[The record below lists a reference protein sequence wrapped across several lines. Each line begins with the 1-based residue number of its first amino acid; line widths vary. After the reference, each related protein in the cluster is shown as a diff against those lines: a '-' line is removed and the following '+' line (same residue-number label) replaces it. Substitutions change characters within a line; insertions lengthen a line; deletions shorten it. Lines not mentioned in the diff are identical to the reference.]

1 MIFKCILINID
12 EYLLIFRKME
22 EEEEIDDGYYENND
36 LYNYEI
42 HYYDEYD
49 ENSEDDE
56 YDEYNNGLYT
66 DYELLFKDAQRCGWN
81 NVNPESEEILRD
93 FIFEYIKTN
102 NDIIFLIDSNF
113 IRNDIDIMKYLIR
126 KQVFFIQYASKEIR
140 NNYAICLYCVKK
152 SSTTL
157 EYLSSG
163 LRDNYDIVYAAI
175 KKYNKSLCFASNRLK
190 NDKTLLSICLNDGFF
205 YFFRQSYSEDY
216 IINNLPIIYYFMIKK
231 NRNIGKLLRYYSD
244 NFMNKVIK
252 QMKILK
258 YLYVFDNVYIDT
270 DSYSIR
276 ELLFDTL
283 DIFLNDLLEYI

>member
-1 MIFKCILINID
+1 M
-12 EYLLIFRKME
+12 

-36 LYNYEI
+36 LYIYEI
-42 HYYDEYD
+42 HYYDEYE
-49 ENSEDDE
+49 ENNDNSDDE

-66 DYELLFKDAQRCGWN
+66 DYELLFKDAQRCGWDDE
-81 NVNPESEEILRD
+81 NPESEEILRD

-126 KQVFFIQYASKEIR
+126 KQVFFIQYASKEIK
-140 NNYAICLYCVKK
+140 NNYAIGLYCVKK

-157 EYLSSG
+157 EYLSAE
-163 LRDNYDIVYAAI
+163 LRDNYDIVYTSV

-190 NDKTLLSICLNDGFF
+190 NDKTLLSICLNDRFF

-258 YLYVFDNVYIDT
+258 YLYVFDT
-270 DSYSIR
+270 ESYSIR
-276 ELLFDTL
+276 QLLFDGL
-283 DIFLNDLLEYI
+283 DIFLNDLLEYM